1 MQSLVANSEV
11 VLEKRNPGMALPI
24 PQLCFCSMAASLSP
38 PECVQGVIAMLELIS
53 EPQNQIL
60 HCGKLLVVCQERFCS
75 LYLNNQAN
83 QA

>member
-1 MQSLVANSEV
+1 MQLLVANSEV
-11 VLEKRNPGMALPI
+11 VLEKNPGMAQPI

-38 PECVQGVIAMLELIS
+38 LECVQGVIAMLELIS